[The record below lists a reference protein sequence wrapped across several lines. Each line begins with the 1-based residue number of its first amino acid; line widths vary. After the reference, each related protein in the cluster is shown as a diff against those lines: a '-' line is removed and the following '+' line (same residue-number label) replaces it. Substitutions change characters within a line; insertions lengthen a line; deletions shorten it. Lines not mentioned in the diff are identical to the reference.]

1 MTLAPAAAAHSC
13 QGPAAA
19 TAADHPRQQP
29 GAHALPGGHK
39 QERHR
44 CAGLN
49 LRIQV
54 GGMFERRLPAG
65 EATQP
70 VLCLSKRPPVH
81 VLSQPRGMCKRPK
94 TLCMKP
100 VQHQSDDT
108 KPCLAVLHCLRRR
121 PTIMR
126 GDPHPFMHVH
136 VYATAPAAGLLA
148 GPSGSG
154 LTLVRWGRLS
164 VPSSVP
170 LVMPSTNANL
180 QHRQLQQ
187 AS

>member
-1 MTLAPAAAAHSC
+1 MRTGQFTEYQVVYLR
-13 QGPAAA
+13 G
-19 TAADHPRQQP
+19 DFQQ
-29 GAHALPGGHK
+29 
-39 QERHR
+39 
-44 CAGLN
+44 
-49 LRIQV
+49 
-54 GGMFERRLPAG
+54 ERRLSQCCACP
-65 EATQP
+65 
-70 VLCLSKRPPVH
+70 KRPPVH
-81 VLSQPRGMCKRPK
+81 VISQPRGMCKRPK

-108 KPCLAVLHCLRRR
+108 KPCLAVLRCLRRK

-136 VYATAPAAGLLA
+136 VYTNAPAAGLLA

-180 QHRQLQQ
+180 QHNSTKHVQEKTLAQRHLIRR
-187 AS
+187 